1 MAIPPLA
8 PVRGGIATTRTGRA
22 TRQTV
27 QETATVIIEEPLKP
41 VHRVYRVNAN
51 GIEIRCQ
58 RQTES
63 MVTDL
68 VELVDYMVIREP
80 GARSSSISPFVS
92 EVMRDLDDIRA
103 LRSCPEYYR
112 EARRDVLIADL
123 KSHLYTLRMRH
134 HRDLLAGAR
143 QFETAAGMRS
153 CAAFMIVPTHI
164 ASCTAIVDVP
174 GVEAIPGPKED
185 WPPASA
191 LF

>member
-1 MAIPPLA
+1 LRPA
-8 PVRGGIATTRTGRA
+8 
-22 TRQTV
+22 
-27 QETATVIIEEPLKP
+27 
-41 VHRVYRVNAN
+41 HRIYRVDLE
-51 GIEIRCQ
+51 GIEIHCE

-63 MVTDL
+63 VAAGL
-68 VELVDYMVIREP
+68 AEIVDHMVIREP
-80 GARSSSISPFVS
+80 GARTSEISPLVL
-92 EVMRDLDDIRA
+92 EIVRDLADCRV

-123 KSHLYTLRMRH
+123 KSHLSTLRMQC

-143 QFETAAGMRS
+143 QFETAAGVRS

-164 ASCTAIVDVP
+164 ASCTAIVAVP
-174 GVEAIPGPKED
+174 GISTASNRKED